1 MATIDPEVM
10 NIHHDTKERR
20 IFFVQKGE
28 NIQDAQVEYKLH
40 TDSNPNVVEF
50 TSTHVPESIQG
61 IGFAQELA
69 HEAMRFV
76 RANDY
81 KAKSSCEFITNFL
94 NDNPQYKDLRA

>member
-28 NIQDAQVEYKLH
+28 DIQNAHLEYKLH
-40 TDSNPNVVEF
+40 TDSSTNVVEF
-50 TSTHVPESIQG
+50 THTHVPETIQG

-69 HEAMRFV
+69 HEGMRFAK
-76 RANDY
+76 ANGY
-81 KAKSSCEFITNFL
+81 KVKSSCDFITGFI
-94 NDNPQYKDLRA
+94 NDNPQYNNLKG